1 MAKSSGRLKVKSFHG
16 YGRQGF
22 SKGSGG
28 KLSHGGKFL
37 TRRQKYGEVRRGFGL
52 SGG

>member
-1 MAKSSGRLKVKSFHG
+1 MAKRGGRLKVSAFHG

-22 SKGSGG
+22 STKSGG
-28 KLSHGGKFL
+28 KLSHKGKFL
-37 TRRQKYGEVRRGFGL
+37 TRRQKYGEVRRGLGL